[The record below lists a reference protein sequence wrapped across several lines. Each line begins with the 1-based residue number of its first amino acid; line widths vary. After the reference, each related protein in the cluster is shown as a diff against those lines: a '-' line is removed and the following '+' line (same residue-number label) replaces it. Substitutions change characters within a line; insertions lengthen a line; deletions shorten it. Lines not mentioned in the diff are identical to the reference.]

1 MDLEQLKSASI
12 EEVVDE
18 LWRVKD
24 ESKKLKAIE
33 DACKKRIEE
42 DGRNEIQGK
51 DHLMNVSIRS
61 KEVFNEDAF
70 IEQLKNDPNFDDT
83 IKAKAI
89 DTKLIINEANLSEL
103 VQNGE
108 IPIDYVKP
116 FNTITESKVISV
128 K

>member
-1 MDLEQLKSASI
+1 MK
-12 EEVVDE
+12 
-18 LWRVKD
+18 
-24 ESKKLKAIE
+24 
-33 DACKKRIEE
+33 
-42 DGRNEIQGK
+42 
-51 DHLMNVSIRS
+51 VSIRS

>member
-18 LWRVKD
+18 LWRVRD

-42 DGRNEIQGK
+42 DGRNKIQGK
-51 DHLMNVSIRS
+51 DHLMKVSIRS

-83 IKAKAI
+83 IKSKAI
-89 DTKLIINEANLSEL
+89 DTKLVINEANLSEL

-108 IPIDYVKP
+108 IPLDYVKP
-116 FNTITESKVISV
+116 FNSITESKVISV